1 MNLQDGCWS
10 HFQGDS
16 MANQAD
22 IGQALHG
29 AGVSVSNLQVK
40 EIGGT
45 NAVYGSVGS
54 EDEKRKAEQAIEAKV
69 GKISNHLD
77 VKVGTGIGGTSLG
90 GASTGKTYTV
100 KSGDTLSK
108 IAKATYGNASDWK
121 KIHAAN
127 ADLIKDPDKIQ
138 VGWTL
143 KLP

>member
-1 MNLQDGCWS
+1 
-10 HFQGDS
+10 

-45 NAVYGSVGS
+45 TAVYGSVGS

-90 GASTGKTYTV
+90 GAATGKTYTV

-108 IAKATYGNASDWK
+108 IAKATYGDASEWK
-121 KIHAAN
+121 KIQAAN
-127 ADLIKDPDKIQ
+127 ADLIRDPDKIQ